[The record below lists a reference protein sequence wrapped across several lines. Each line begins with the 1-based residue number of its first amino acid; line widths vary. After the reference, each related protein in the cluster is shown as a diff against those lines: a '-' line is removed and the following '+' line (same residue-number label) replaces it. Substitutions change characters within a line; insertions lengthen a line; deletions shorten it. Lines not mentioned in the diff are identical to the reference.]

1 MDKKNIL
8 ELCLSPDLGGLEL
21 FMISCYEHFK
31 NYTNCKIIIQK
42 NSKLDQNIKDSA
54 FYIKRYRLFPFISA
68 YKLAKYIDRH
78 DIDIVHLH
86 WTKDILI
93 AVLAKLISQKKPK
106 LIQTRN
112 MHMTRFKSDFYHRWL
127 YKNIDIIHAVTNQ
140 VKNQLKKFIPKDISP
155 KLEMVYMGVKNKSLN
170 KGTVDKL
177 RSRYNIKDSFVVGI
191 IGRIEDQKGQYLVI
205 EALNKLKELNM
216 TVLIVGHSMDKI
228 YMDQLEQKVKDYK
241 LKDRV
246 IFTGFTKDVY
256 EHIKLCSCTILATP
270 KETFGLVI
278 VESMINRV
286 PVIAVANGGPLEII
300 ENGVDGLLF
309 NRDSKDLANK
319 IEYLYS
325 NSEITN
331 NVANNGYKKVV
342 NMFNANIQLD
352 KLYGVL
358 NES

>member
-1 MDKKNIL
+1 
-8 ELCLSPDLGGLEL
+8 
-21 FMISCYEHFK
+21 
-31 NYTNCKIIIQK
+31 
-42 NSKLDQNIKDSA
+42 
-54 FYIKRYRLFPFISA
+54 
-68 YKLAKYIDRH
+68 
-78 DIDIVHLH
+78 
-86 WTKDILI
+86 
-93 AVLAKLISQKKPK
+93 
-106 LIQTRN
+106 
-112 MHMTRFKSDFYHRWL
+112 
-127 YKNIDIIHAVTNQ
+127 
-140 VKNQLKKFIPKDISP
+140 
-155 KLEMVYMGVKNKSLN
+155 MGVKNKSLN